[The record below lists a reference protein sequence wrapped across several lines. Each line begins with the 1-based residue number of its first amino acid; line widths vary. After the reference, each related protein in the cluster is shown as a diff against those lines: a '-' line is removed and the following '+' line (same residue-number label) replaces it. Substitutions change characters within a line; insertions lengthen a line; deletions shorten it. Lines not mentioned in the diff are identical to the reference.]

1 VAVRLVAFG
10 LDGTLIRGRNA
21 LEVLGDAFGR
31 PEWADRMDILSMRG
45 ETSQQMRSRV
55 GPWRPIPRA
64 ERCRP
69 LSTVRLAPGAN
80 EAFRLL
86 HERGVT
92 TAIVSISWDFIVA
105 WFARRFGTA
114 HWAAARLGPDGTVTP
129 LWPED
134 KGPWLERLM
143 ATLGVARDEVAAVGD
158 SPRDASLLRASG
170 HAFYVGAALPS
181 DLPGIHHH
189 PDGDLEVVAR
199 AMLRC

>member
-31 PEWADRMDILSMRG
+31 PERAHRMDILSMR
-45 ETSQQMRSRV
+45 
-55 GPWRPIPRA
+55 
-64 ERCRP
+64 
-69 LSTVRLAPGAN
+69 
-80 EAFRLL
+80 
-86 HERGVT
+86 
-92 TAIVSISWDFIVA
+92 
-105 WFARRFGTA
+105 ARRDVRA
-114 HWAAARLGPDGTVTP
+114 DADP
-129 LWPED
+129 
-134 KGPWLERLM
+134 GPWLERLM

-181 DLPGIHHH
+181 DLSGINHH
-189 PDGDLEVVAR
+189 PDGDLEVVAG